1 MALPNYSEFEKSNKT
16 AYWDDAIESKIEYRP
31 QFISNEPGNTMQAFL
46 DRSLADCDEFIIS
59 VAFITRGGLAPLM
72 QTLLDLEKHGVKG
85 KILTTDYLTFTEP
98 EALKSLLKL
107 SNIKLKMFCCNSST
121 KGFHTKGYIFKK
133 DEIISISIG
142 SSNLTQ
148 GAIVSNK
155 EWNTSFSTSGNGE
168 IYKHIINDFNAL
180 WESEYAIEVNEENL
194 SNYSTLYKENKRLE
208 KEKARILSESK
219 IVSVEQIKLSPNSM
233 QIAFINKLN
242 DMRNNGAKRALL
254 ISATGTGKTYAAAF
268 ALRDINP
275 KRALF
280 LVHREIILKQAQKT
294 FKNVFGT
301 TKTFGLYSGNVN
313 ESDRDFVFATMQT
326 MAKHYEDFKNDAFDV
341 IVIDEAHRSGANSY
355 QVLLDYFK
363 PTFWLGMTASPDRA
377 DGFDVYKTFDYNIAH
392 EIRLQEA
399 MKLNLLCPFHYY
411 GITDFLV
418 DGKNL
423 DFEDF
428 SNLVCDERVNSI
440 IEKAEYFGH
449 SGKRLKGLVFCS
461 RTEEAEELSKKF
473 NQRGYR
479 TVALHSEMNAKK
491 LNVAKIED
499 AKEVAIEKLE
509 SDDYDNGLDYIFTV
523 DMFNEGVDIP
533 QVNQV
538 IMLRRTESP
547 IVFIQQLGR
556 GLRKADDKEYV
567 MILDFIG
574 NYDNNYMIP
583 VALSGDRTYNKDN
596 IRRYVREGHKVL
608 EGASS
613 IHFDEIAR
621 DKIFKSIDT
630 ISNIGTIIKSGY
642 QSLKCRLGR
651 VPSLF
656 DFYENGNI
664 DPLLILERNKNYY
677 DFLLKMESSPFGE
690 ENLNDQEVAFL
701 NYLSIILPKGT
712 FIGGSRILYDIL
724 NNGFAING
732 NHISQSTISILQGSF
747 LKKTFK
753 IKNSDEIDIEKTEQ
767 YPLNH
772 VEMIECADG
781 KITAN
786 PKFVKSLDNDIF
798 KKQVQDLIDISLCRF
813 DSIYKKNISTE
824 NPFAL
829 YEKYSRQDVC
839 LLLNA
844 DKDLS
849 STMYGKWRQNDHVC
863 IFVTY
868 HKAEAGEEKE
878 YVDGKPNY
886 ADEFIDAE
894 TFLWDTQMG
903 QDENSPYMDSVES
916 ATHKH
921 LFVKKSDG
929 EGFDFYYMG
938 EFRVVNKKHATKKD
952 NKGKERP
959 IAKVTFTMNTPVKQ
973 DMLNYLK
980 AN

>member
-85 KILTTDYLTFTEP
+85 KILTTDYLSFTEP

-107 SNIKLKMFCCNSST
+107 SNIKLKMFCCNGST

-168 IYKHIINDFNAL
+168 IYKHIINDFNSL
-180 WESEYAIEVNEENL
+180 WENEYAIEVNEENL

-363 PTFWLGMTASPDRA
+363 PTFWLGMTASPDRT

-473 NQRGYR
+473 NHRGYR

-772 VEMIECADG
+772 VDMIECADG

-798 KKQVQDLIDISLCRF
+798 KKLVQDLIDISLCRF

-868 HKAEAGEEKE
+868 HKAEASEEKE

>member
-46 DRSLADCDEFIIS
+46 DRSLANCDHFIIS
-59 VAFITRGGLAPLM
+59 VAFITRSGLAPLM
-72 QTLLDLEKHGVKG
+72 QTLLDLEKHNVKG
-85 KILTTDYLTFTEP
+85 EILTTDYLTFTEP
-98 EALKSLLKL
+98 EALKTLLKL
-107 SNIKLKMFCCNSST
+107 SNIKLKMFCCNGNT

-148 GAIVSNK
+148 SAIVSNK

-168 IYKHIINDFNAL
+168 IYKHIINDFNSL
-180 WESEYAIEVNEENL
+180 WESEYAVEVNEESL
-194 SNYSTLYKENKRLE
+194 CNYSILYKENKRLE
-208 KEKARILSESK
+208 KEKSRILSESK
-219 IVSVEQIKLSPNSM
+219 VVSVEQIKLSPNSM

-242 DMRNNGAKRALL
+242 EMRSNGAKRALL

-280 LVHREIILKQAQKT
+280 LVHREIILKQAEKT

-301 TKTFGLYSGNVN
+301 TKSFGLYSGNVN

-363 PTFWLGMTASPDRA
+363 PTFWLGMTASPDRT

-418 DGKNL
+418 DGKDL

-428 SNLVCDERVNSI
+428 SNLVCDERVNAI

-461 RTEEAEELSKKF
+461 KTEEAEELSKKF

-479 TVALHSEMNAKK
+479 TVALHSK
-491 LNVAKIED
+491 LKVADIEK
-499 AKEVAIEKLE
+499 AKEDAIEKLE
-509 SDDYDNGLDYIFTV
+509 SDDYDNGIDYIFTV
-523 DMFNEGVDIP
+523 EMFNEGVDIP

-556 GLRKADDKEYV
+556 GLRKADEKEYV

-596 IRRYVREGHKVL
+596 IRRYVREGHKIL

-613 IHFDEIAR
+613 IHFDEVAKE
-621 DKIFKSIDT
+621 KIFKSIDE
-630 ISNIGTIIKSGY
+630 ISNISKIIKASY
-642 QSLKCRLGR
+642 TTLKTRLGR
-651 VPSLF
+651 IPTLF
-656 DFYENGNI
+656 DFQENGEV
-664 DPLLILERNKNYY
+664 DPLLILSKHDNYY
-677 DFLLKMESSPFGE
+677 DFLQKMEENPFGQKILTKQDK
-690 ENLNDQEVAFL
+690 NILSYLSKVLAKGLIIDTSNVLNDVM
-701 NYLSIILPKGT
+701 
-712 FIGGSRILYDIL
+712 

-732 NHISQSTISILQGSF
+732 NHLTKNTLEILHGSF
-747 LKKTFK
+747 LRRD
-753 IKNSDEIDIEKTEQ
+753 DENNRFNDIDLI
-767 YPLNH
+767 N
-772 VEMIECADG
+772 INGG
-781 KITAN
+781 KIVAS
-786 PKFVKSLDNDIF
+786 KSFQSALNNDIF
-798 KKQVQDLIDISLCRF
+798 PSLLQDVINLSINRF
-813 DSIYKKNISTE
+813 ESIYQKNKS
-824 NPFAL
+824 FVL
-829 YEKYSRQDVC
+829 YEKYSRQDVS
-839 LLLNA
+839 LILDSDRDMA
-844 DKDLS
+844 S
-849 STMYGKWRQNDHVC
+849 IMYGKWRYNNHVC

-868 HKAEAGEEKE
+868 NKEKLSE
-878 YVDGKPNY
+878 KKKLANGKPDY
-886 ADEFIDAE
+886 GDEFIDSQ
-894 TFLWDTQMG
+894 TFMWDTKIG
-903 QDENSPYMDSVES
+903 QDENSEYMRSVET
-916 ATHKH
+916 ALHKH
-921 LFVKKSDG
+921 LFVKKDDG
-929 EGFDFYYMG
+929 EGTDFYYMG
-938 EFRVVNKKHATKKD
+938 QFDIVNKQHATKKHTTP
-952 NKGKERP
+952 KHGERIYD
-959 IAKVTFTMNTPVKQ
+959 IAKVTFKMKHPVKQ
-973 DMLNYLK
+973 DLLQYFEAEKGKKNED
-980 AN
+980 N

>member
-72 QTLLDLEKHGVKG
+72 QTLLDLEKHNVKG

-107 SNIKLKMFCCNSST
+107 SNVKLRMFCCNGST

-168 IYKHIINDFNAL
+168 IYKHIINDFNSL
-180 WESEYAIEVNEENL
+180 WESEYALDVNEESL
-194 SNYSTLYKENKRLE
+194 CNYSILYKENKRLE
-208 KEKARILSESK
+208 KEKARVLSESK

-363 PTFWLGMTASPDRA
+363 PTFWLGMTASPDRT

-538 IMLRRTESP
+538 IMLRRTQSP

-567 MILDFIG
+567 MVLDFIG

-596 IRRYVREGHKVL
+596 IRRFVREGHKFI

-613 IHFDEIAR
+613 IHFDEVAKE
-621 DKIFKSIDT
+621 KIFKSIDE
-630 ISNIGTIIKSGY
+630 ISNISKIIKASY
-642 QSLKCRLGR
+642 TTLKTRLGR
-651 VPSLF
+651 IPTLF
-656 DFYENGNI
+656 DFQENGEV
-664 DPLLILERNKNYY
+664 DPLLILSKHDNYY
-677 DFLLKMESSPFGE
+677 DFLQKMEKNPFGQKILTKQDK
-690 ENLNDQEVAFL
+690 NILSYLSKVLAKGLIIDASNVLNDVM
-701 NYLSIILPKGT
+701 
-712 FIGGSRILYDIL
+712 

-732 NHISQSTISILQGSF
+732 NHLTKNTLEILHGSF
-747 LKKTFK
+747 LRRD
-753 IKNSDEIDIEKTEQ
+753 DENNRFNDIDLI
-767 YPLNH
+767 N
-772 VEMIECADG
+772 INGG
-781 KITAN
+781 KIVAS
-786 PKFVKSLDNDIF
+786 KSFQSALNNDIF
-798 KKQVQDLIDISLCRF
+798 PSLLQDVINLSINRF
-813 DSIYKKNISTE
+813 ESIYQKNKS
-824 NPFAL
+824 FVL
-829 YEKYSRQDVC
+829 YEKYSRQDVS
-839 LLLNA
+839 LILDSDRDMA
-844 DKDLS
+844 S
-849 STMYGKWRQNDHVC
+849 IMYGKWRYNNHVC

-868 HKAEAGEEKE
+868 NKEKLSE
-878 YVDGKPNY
+878 KKKLANGKPDY
-886 ADEFIDAE
+886 GDEFIDSQ
-894 TFLWDTQMG
+894 TFMWDTKIG
-903 QDENSPYMDSVES
+903 QDENSEYMRSVET
-916 ATHKH
+916 ALHKH
-921 LFVKKSDG
+921 LFVKKDDG
-929 EGFDFYYMG
+929 EGTDFYYMG
-938 EFRVVNKKHATKKD
+938 QFDIVNKQHATKKHTTP
-952 NKGKERP
+952 KHGERIYD
-959 IAKVTFTMNTPVKQ
+959 IAKVTFKMKHPVKQ
-973 DMLNYLK
+973 DLLQYFEAEKGKKNED
-980 AN
+980 N

>member
-85 KILTTDYLTFTEP
+85 KILTTDYLSFTEP

-107 SNIKLKMFCCNSST
+107 SNIKLKMFCCNGST

-168 IYKHIINDFNAL
+168 IYKHIINDFNSL

-194 SNYSTLYKENKRLE
+194 SNYSILYKENKRLE
-208 KEKARILSESK
+208 KEKARVLSESK

-233 QIAFINKLN
+233 QVAFINKLN
-242 DMRNNGAKRALL
+242 EMRSNGAKRALL

-280 LVHREIILKQAQKT
+280 LVHREIILKQAEKT

-301 TKTFGLYSGNVN
+301 TKSFGLYSGNVN

-355 QVLLDYFK
+355 QILLDYFK
-363 PTFWLGMTASPDRA
+363 PTFWLGMTASPDRT

-418 DGKNL
+418 DGKDL

-428 SNLVCDERVNSI
+428 SNLICDERVNSI

-461 RTEEAEELSKKF
+461 STEEAEELSKKF

-479 TVALHSEMNAKK
+479 TVALHSEMNTKK

-596 IRRYVREGHKVL
+596 IRRYVREGHKIL
-608 EGASS
+608 DGASS

-621 DKIFKSIDT
+621 DKIFKSIDA

-651 VPSLF
+651 IPTLF

-664 DPLLILERNKNYY
+664 DPLLILDKYKNYH
-677 DFLLKMESSPFGE
+677 DFLLKIEENPFG
-690 ENLNDQEVAFL
+690 NQKLNDQEIAFL

-712 FIGGSRILYDIL
+712 FINGSRILNDIL

-732 NHISQSTISILQGSF
+732 NHIPQSSIDILQGSF

-753 IKNSDEIDIEKTEQ
+753 IKNSEEIDIEKTEK
-767 YPLNH
+767 YALNH
-772 VEMIECADG
+772 VEMIECNG
-781 KITAN
+781 SKITAN
-786 PKFVKSLDNDIF
+786 SKFSNALTNDIF

-813 DSIYKKNISTE
+813 RSIYKDKIGEE

-839 LLLNA
+839 LLLDA

-868 HKAEAGEEKE
+868 HKADAGEEKE
-878 YVDGKPNY
+878 YIDGKPNY

-903 QDENSPYMDSVES
+903 QDENSPYMESVEN
-916 ATHKH
+916 AKHKH

-938 EFRVVNKKHATKKD
+938 EFKVVNKKHATKKD
-952 NKGKERP
+952 NKGKERS
-959 IAKVTFTMNTPVKQ
+959 IAKVTFTMDVPVKQ